1 MKGVKDTI
9 SVKEE
14 KGEREEEEERGDS
27 RMVSVR
33 ERERVGQIGR
43 ENVNHI

>member
-1 MKGVKDTI
+1 MKDAI

-33 ERERVGQIGR
+33 KRERVRQTGR